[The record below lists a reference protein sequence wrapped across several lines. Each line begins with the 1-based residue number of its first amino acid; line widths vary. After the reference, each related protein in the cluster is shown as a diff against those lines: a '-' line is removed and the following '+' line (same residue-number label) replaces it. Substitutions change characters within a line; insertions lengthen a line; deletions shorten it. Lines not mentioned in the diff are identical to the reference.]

1 MTKIDSGQRPVI
13 GNDVSGFDFF
23 GQVQPASEYAELKR
37 LIDEKGLLERQP
49 VYYLYKITFTA
60 GLLALSITLMVTLN
74 NLWLQLLNAVLLGF
88 AFGQTASIAHDAG
101 HNQIFESVRKN
112 NVTGLFV
119 NFLVAVSKS
128 WWVDQHN
135 QHHQYTNDIDLDPHN
150 ALTIVAFSEE
160 QANERTGILKALI
173 RYQAYYYIP
182 LCFLQAFGMRVISVL
197 FLIKEKRTGYRMEL
211 LLMAAHFTI
220 YFAALSLI
228 FSTWHMLLFV
238 LVHQGIFGFYA
249 ASIFAPNH
257 KGMPVTD
264 KDSRL
269 DFLRSQVISS
279 RNLKG
284 NRLVDFWYVGLN
296 FQIEHH
302 LFPNMPR
309 NRLRDAQS
317 VVKEFCVAHLIT
329 YHETGVFQSIKEII
343 QHLDRVGRS
352 TGAKAIGPVAA

>member
-1 MTKIDSGQRPVI
+1 MTKIDFGQPPVN
-13 GNDVSGFDFF
+13 GPDVFGFDLY
-23 GQVQPASEYAELKR
+23 GQVQPTSEYADLRR
-37 LIDEKGLLERQP
+37 LIEERGLLEKQP

-88 AFGQTASIAHDAG
+88 AFGQTAAIAHDAG
-101 HNQIFESVRKN
+101 HNQIFESARKN

-135 QHHQYTNDIDLDPHN
+135 QHHRYTNDIDLDPHN
-150 ALTIVAFSEE
+150 ALIIVAFSEE
-160 QANERTGILKALI
+160 QAQERTGILRALI

-197 FLIKEKRTGYRMEL
+197 YLIKEKRTGYRLEL
-211 LLMAAHFTI
+211 LLMVAHFTV

-228 FSTWHMLLFV
+228 FNPWHIFLFV

-264 KDSRL
+264 NESRL
-269 DFLRSQVISS
+269 DFLRSQVTSS

-284 NRLVDFWYVGLN
+284 SRLVDFWYVGLN

-317 VVKEFCVAHLIT
+317 VVKEFCVARSIT

-343 QHLDRVGRS
+343 QHLDRVGGS
-352 TGAKAIGPVAA
+352 SGARASGSVPV